1 MRGKFIVIEGLDG
14 SGKGTQTAMLLKYL
28 AAKGRRVYSTAEPT
42 ESVTGGL
49 IRDVLSGARQRTSSE
64 LAALFMADR
73 VAHNVNP
80 INGIKKTLDAGI
92 DVVCDR
98 YYYSSIAYQAV
109 GEDKQWVIDMNLNC
123 PSILKP
129 DICIFFDVDPE
140 SCHERIESGRV
151 YLEIFERDIQ
161 QVQAIRE
168 RYYEAFE
175 LLSGRDNIAVVDA
188 ARTPEQVAADVE
200 KIIDKLIED

>member
-14 SGKGTQTAMLLKYL
+14 SGKGTQAALLIKYL
-28 AAKGRRVYSTAEPT
+28 ASKGRKVFQTAEPT

-80 INGIKKTLDAGI
+80 VNGIEKTLEAGI
-92 DVVCDR
+92 DVICDR

-109 GEDKQWVIDMNLNC
+109 GEDKQWVVDMNINC
-123 PSILKP
+123 PSIRKP
-129 DICIFFDVDPE
+129 DVCIFFDVDPE
-140 SCHERIESGRV
+140 SCRKRLESGRV
-151 YLEIFERDIQ
+151 YLEIFERDIE
-161 QVQAIRE
+161 QVQAIRA
-168 RYYEAFE
+168 RYHEAFD
-175 LLSGRDNIAVVDA
+175 LLKDSDNIVVVDA
-188 ARTPEQVAADVE
+188 ARAPQEVAADVE
-200 KIIDKLIED
+200 KIVDKLFE

>member
-14 SGKGTQTAMLLKYL
+14 SGKGTQISLLLEYL
-28 AAKGRRVYSTAEPT
+28 KSKGRKVYATAEPT

-49 IRDVLSGARQRTSSE
+49 IRDVLSGARQRTSAE

-73 VAHNVNP
+73 VNHNVNP
-80 INGIKKTLDAGI
+80 VNGIEKTLNMGV

-109 GEDKQWVIDMNLNC
+109 GEDRQWILDMNLNC

-129 DICIFFDVDPE
+129 DLCIFFDVDPD
-140 SCHERIESGRV
+140 SCHERIEKGRV
-151 YLEIFERDIQ
+151 YTEIFERDLSE
-161 QVQAIRE
+161 VQKIRE
-168 RYYEAFE
+168 RYYSAFKY
-175 LLSGRDNIAVVDA
+175 LDGREKIEIIDA
-188 ARTPEQVAADVE
+188 ARTPNEIFESVKVV
-200 KIIDKLIED
+200 IDKLYE

>member
-14 SGKGTQTAMLLKYL
+14 SGKGTQAALLIKYL
-28 AAKGRRVYSTAEPT
+28 TAKGRKVFQTAEPT

-49 IRDVLSGARQRTSSE
+49 IRDVLSGARKRTSSE

-80 INGIKKTLDAGI
+80 VNGIEKTLEAGI

-109 GEDKQWVIDMNLNC
+109 GEDKQWVVDMNINC
-123 PSILKP
+123 PSIRKP
-129 DICIFFDVDPE
+129 DVCIFFDVDPE
-140 SCHERIESGRV
+140 SCRKRLESGRV
-151 YLEIFERDIQ
+151 YLEIFERDIE
-161 QVQAIRE
+161 QVQAIRA
-168 RYYEAFE
+168 RYHEAFD
-175 LLSGRDNIAVVDA
+175 LLKESDNIVVVDA
-188 ARTPEQVAADVE
+188 ARAPEEVAADVE
-200 KIIDKLIED
+200 KIVDELF